1 MKALLKL
8 PAKLMQ
14 KTHLKI
20 ACTLLLG
27 TLLSA
32 CGDSVLQ
39 SGTAA
44 GDAEEDADIQAAITL
59 LQPYVGVYLL
69 ADTWKGG
76 MGDVAYLAIRLTAND
91 GISEAALIDVDSVG
105 NCAPE
110 PFSTGVVQKDDFSDR
125 VFMNDLFEFGA
136 AVLSLSGPNLLIQ
149 NFTDLAT
156 VEATRIETT
165 ELDLDVACP

>member
-8 PAKLMQ
+8 RSKLMQ

-44 GDAEEDADIQAAITL
+44 GDTAEDADIQAAITL

-69 ADTWKGG
+69 EDTWKGS
-76 MGDVAYLAIRLTAND
+76 MGDVAYLAIRLTGND
-91 GISEAALIDVDSVG
+91 GTSEAALIDVDSDD

-125 VFMNDLFEFGA
+125 VFMNDFSEFGEA
-136 AVLSLSGPNLLIQ
+136 ELSLSATTLLIQ
-149 NFTDLAT
+149 NFTDLTT